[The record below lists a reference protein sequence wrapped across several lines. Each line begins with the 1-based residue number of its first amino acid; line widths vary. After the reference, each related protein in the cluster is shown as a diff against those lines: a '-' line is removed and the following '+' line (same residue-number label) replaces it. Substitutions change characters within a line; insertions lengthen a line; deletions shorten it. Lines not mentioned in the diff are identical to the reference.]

1 MKERNADYR
10 RIVTSIVSRAQ
21 PRWLNKLAA
30 LQIKQNKLIVSK
42 SRTRGLGSLSSLS
55 ALSATNRAT
64 EIGRGLKKQY
74 QPWIDQV

>member
-10 RIVTSIVSRAQ
+10 RIVTSVTARAQ

-30 LQIKQNKLIVSK
+30 LQIKKNKLKVSK
-42 SRTRGLGSLSSLS
+42 SRTRGLGSLTSLS

-64 EIGRGLKKQY
+64 EIGKGLKKQY